1 MKVMI
6 EIQELRRK
14 NLERLRVE
22 TCRTPRC
29 HEALQC
35 VEYNEGRRVMLVC
48 IVSVIV
54 ATIRIISVNNGI
66 VRCTKK
72 FGVETSSNTR

>member
-22 TCRTPRC
+22 TWRTRRC

-35 VEYNEGRRVMLVC
+35 VEYNEGRRVM
-48 IVSVIV
+48 SV
-54 ATIRIISVNNGI
+54 
-66 VRCTKK
+66 
-72 FGVETSSNTR
+72 